1 MDGLKGHLLVVEDV
15 PDTLQMLDVALT
27 FKGYRVVTARDGQQ
41 ALEAIQKER
50 PALIITDILMP
61 RMDGF
66 SLAHRLR
73 VNPGTRNIP
82 IVFLSATYV
91 TPEDKQFATA
101 IGVTR
106 FIEKPVSIEDL
117 IQAVSELLSHVGHPD
132 SKPLNA
138 RRFYEGYRK
147 RLEAKLKQK
156 VSQITRN
163 ESMLTTLSEAEKQ
176 SFHASIQA
184 MIEERDEIQ
193 LLIAQLRNLLNDARQ
208 E

>member
-1 MDGLKGHLLVVEDV
+1 MNEIKGPLLVVEDV

-27 FKGYRVVTARDGQQ
+27 FKGYRVVTARNGQQ
-41 ALEAIQKER
+41 ALGAVQKER

-61 RMDGF
+61 QMDGF

-73 VNPGTRNIP
+73 ADPDTRNIP

-106 FIEKPVSIEDL
+106 FIEKPVAIEDL
-117 IQAVSELLSHVGHPD
+117 AQAISELLVHSLPD
-132 SKPLNA
+132 SKPLDTQ
-138 RRFYEGYRK
+138 RFYEEYRK

-156 VSQITRN
+156 VTQIART
-163 ESMLTTLSEAEKQ
+163 EATLGMLTEAEKPA
-176 SFHASIQA
+176 FRASLEA
-184 MIEERDEIQ
+184 MTDERDEIQ
-193 LLIAQLRNLLNDARQ
+193 ALLAQLRNLLDDAGRK
-208 E
+208 

>member
-1 MDGLKGHLLVVEDV
+1 MDAIKGYLLVVEDV

-41 ALEAIQKER
+41 ALKAIQKER
-50 PALIITDILMP
+50 PALIIADILMP

-73 VNPGTRNIP
+73 VNHETRNIP

-91 TPEDKQFATA
+91 TPEDKQFAAA

-106 FIEKPVSIEDL
+106 FIEKPVAIEDL
-117 IQAVSELLSHVGHPD
+117 VQAISELLSHALPD
-132 SKPLNA
+132 SKPLDTQ
-138 RRFYEGYRK
+138 RFYVGYRK

-156 VSQITRN
+156 VTQIARN
-163 ESMLTTLSEAEKQ
+163 ESMLATLSEEEKPSIRAFIQ
-176 SFHASIQA
+176 S
-184 MIEERDEIQ
+184 MVEERDEIQ
-193 LLIAQLRNLLNDARQ
+193 LLLAQLRNLLEDAGRK
-208 E
+208 

>member
-1 MDGLKGHLLVVEDV
+1 MNGIKGPLLVVEDV

-27 FKGYRVVTARDGQQ
+27 FKGYRVVTARNGQQ
-41 ALEAIQKER
+41 ALDAVKKER

-61 RMDGF
+61 LMDGF

-73 VNPGTRNIP
+73 ADPDTRNIP

-106 FIEKPVSIEDL
+106 FIEKPVAIEDL
-117 IQAVSELLSHVGHPD
+117 AQAISELLCHSLPD
-132 SKPLNA
+132 SKPLDTQ
-138 RRFYEGYRK
+138 RFYEEYRK

-156 VSQITRN
+156 VTQIARN
-163 ESMLTTLSEAEKQ
+163 EATLGMLTEAEKPA
-176 SFHASIQA
+176 FRASLKA
-184 MIEERDEIQ
+184 MTDERDEIQ
-193 LLIAQLRNLLNDARQ
+193 ALLAQLRNLLDDAGRK
-208 E
+208 

>member
-1 MDGLKGHLLVVEDV
+1 MDTLKGHLLVVEDV

-27 FKGYRVVTARDGQQ
+27 FKGYRVVTARDGLQ

-73 VNPGTRNIP
+73 VNPEMRTIP

-91 TPEDKQFATA
+91 APEDKQFASA

-106 FIEKPVSIEDL
+106 FIEKPISIEDL
-117 IQAVSELLSHVGHPD
+117 LQTVSELLVHSVPD
-132 SKPLNA
+132 SKPLNTE
-138 RRFYEGYRK
+138 RFFVEYRK

-156 VSQITRN
+156 VTQIARN
-163 ESMLTTLSEAEKQ
+163 ESMLNTLSDGEKPA
-176 SFHASIQA
+176 FRASLRS
-184 MIEERDEIQ
+184 MVEERDEIQ
-193 LLIAQLRNLLNDARQ
+193 LLLDQLRNLQDDAGRK
-208 E
+208 

>member
-1 MDGLKGHLLVVEDV
+1 MDAQKGYLLVVEDV
-15 PDTLQMLDVALT
+15 PDTLQMLNVALT

-41 ALEAIQKER
+41 ALEAIRREE

-73 VNPGTRNIP
+73 VNDETRNIP

-91 TPEDKQFATA
+91 TPEDKQFAAA

-106 FIEKPVSIEDL
+106 FIEKPVAIEDL
-117 IQAVSELLSHVGHPD
+117 VQAISELLSHAHPD
-132 SKPLNA
+132 SKPLDTQ
-138 RRFYEGYRK
+138 RFYEGYRK

-156 VSQITRN
+156 VTQISRN
-163 ESMLTTLSEAEKQ
+163 ESMLTTLSEEAKP
-176 SFHASIQA
+176 SIRASIQS
-184 MIEERDEIQ
+184 MVEERDEIQ
-193 LLIAQLRNLLNDARQ
+193 LLLVHLRSLLEDAGR
-208 E
+208 